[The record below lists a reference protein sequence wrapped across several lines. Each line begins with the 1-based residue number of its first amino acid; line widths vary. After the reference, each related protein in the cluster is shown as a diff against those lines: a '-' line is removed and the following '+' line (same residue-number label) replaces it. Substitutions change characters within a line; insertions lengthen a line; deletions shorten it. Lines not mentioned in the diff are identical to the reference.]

1 MVVIMCFIG
10 RLGYCVL
17 VAVIGVLL
25 AVVGSLLVYFDIDE
39 FYLVVGGIMS

>member
-1 MVVIMCFIG
+1 MRFIG

-17 VAVIGVLL
+17 VVVIGVLL
-25 AVVGSLLVYFDIDE
+25 VVVGSLLAYFDIDE